1 MSNKKEKIMANQ
13 FKKFI
18 IVINAL
24 NSFKVEYILIGGV
37 AVILHGL
44 ERLTRDIDIFIK
56 MTDENLK
63 KLRKALFSVFD
74 DPSIDEI
81 TFKELDKYPVIRY
94 GSPDDFYI
102 DIVGRL
108 GESNVFEN
116 LKFDVIDYQGIKI
129 RVATPETLYQLKKN
143 TYRKKDEM
151 DLLFLQDLI
160 NKISR

>member
-1 MSNKKEKIMANQ
+1 MANQ
-13 FKKFI
+13 LKKFLT
-18 IVINAL
+18 VIDAL

-44 ERLTRDIDIFIK
+44 ERLTRNIDIFIK
-56 MTDENLK
+56 MTEENIE

-74 DPSIDEI
+74 DPSINEI
-81 TFKELDKYPVIRY
+81 TFEELDKYPVIRY

-108 GESNVFEN
+108 SELNIFEN
-116 LKFDVIDYQGIKI
+116 LKYEVIEYQDIKI
-129 RVATPETLYQLKKN
+129 NVATPESLFELKKN
-143 TYRKKDEM
+143 TYRQKDEM

-160 NKISR
+160 NKNG

>member
-1 MSNKKEKIMANQ
+1 MANQ
-13 FKKFI
+13 LKKFLT
-18 IVINAL
+18 VIDAL

-44 ERLTRDIDIFIK
+44 ERLTRNIDIFIK
-56 MTDENLK
+56 MTEENIE

-74 DPSIDEI
+74 DPSINEI
-81 TFKELDKYPVIRY
+81 TFEELDKYPVIRY

-108 GESNVFEN
+108 SELNIFEN
-116 LKFDVIDYQGIKI
+116 LKYEVIEYQDIKI
-129 RVATPETLYQLKKN
+129 NVATPEPLFELKKN
-143 TYRKKDEM
+143 TYRQKDEM

-160 NKISR
+160 NKNG